1 MGGRSKRRLLLSF
14 VCAGAA
20 RFKYTNPEVAE
31 EMDKIMKF
39 WLDLGVD
46 GFCLDGAR
54 YIIEEGQKQADT
66 AFWLR

>member
-1 MGGRSKRRLLLSF
+1 LF
-14 VCAGAA
+14 VPEQPD
-20 RFKYTNPEVAE
+20 FKYTNPEVAE

-46 GFCLDGAR
+46 GFRLDGAR
-54 YIIEEGQKQADT
+54 YIIEEGQIHADT